1 MAPTVSANASGNE
14 LVLAVAADLE
24 QEELRAD
31 QIAVLVELDR
41 LTEDRLGQVGLLDLL
56 EHVLARW
63 RLARLAD
70 GRDRLV
76 DDVRRRVG
84 AGAEGP
90 EGAELLLGRGD
101 DLLIA
106 GDAGD
111 VRRERGHV

>member
-41 LTEDRLGQVGLLDLL
+41 LTENRLGQVGLLDLV
-56 EHVLARW
+56 EHVLAR
-63 RLARLAD
+63 RCVARLAD

-84 AGAEGP
+84 RRAERP
-90 EGAELLLGRGD
+90 ERAVLLLGDLG
-101 DLLIA
+101 DLLVT
-106 GDAGD
+106 GNTVD
-111 VRRERGHV
+111 V

>member
-31 QIAVLVELDR
+31 QVAFLVELDR

-56 EHVLARW
+56 EHVLAR
-63 RLARLAD
+63 RGLARLAD
-70 GRDRLV
+70 RRDRLV

-84 AGAEGP
+84 ARAERP
-90 EGAELLLGRGD
+90 ERAVLGLGDLD
-101 DLLIA
+101 DLLVS

-111 VRRERGHV
+111 VRREG